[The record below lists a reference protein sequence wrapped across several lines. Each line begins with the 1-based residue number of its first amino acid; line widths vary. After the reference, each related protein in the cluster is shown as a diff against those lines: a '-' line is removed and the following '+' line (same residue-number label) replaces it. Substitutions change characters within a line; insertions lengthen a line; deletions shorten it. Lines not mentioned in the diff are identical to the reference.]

1 MSSLIGACL
10 ALGCILFT
18 LSLPLGGLP
27 LAKTIRRWA
36 LACFVLAFAPSV
48 ACSLAASTVGH
59 SGAGA
64 PSPGGVLAGIGLLAV
79 LSVVAYVILA
89 VRGRISGGKRHAP
102 DGRHDRRGYQYND
115 EPRGG
120 WWGDK
125 EE

>member
-36 LACFVLAFAPSV
+36 LACFVVAFAPSV
-48 ACSLAASTVGH
+48 ACSLAASAVGH
-59 SGAGA
+59 NGAGA
-64 PSPGGVLAGIGLLAV
+64 PSAGGVLGGIGLLAV
-79 LSVVAYVILA
+79 VSVVAYVILA
-89 VRGRISGGKRHAP
+89 ARGRITGGKRRVP
-102 DGRHDRRGYQYND
+102 DGRHDRRGYQV
-115 EPRGG
+115 EAQPGRG
-120 WWGDK
+120 WWDDD